1 MNVLT
6 KQAQNIR
13 NQYEDVSQVGFP
25 GEQALQIIKQMV
37 YWEGFWDGFQWKE
50 KEGSRNEQS
59 DKQSFD
65 AVSEENTDGV
75 KLQRYPELD
84 RGLCLHTL
92 C

>member
-1 MNVLT
+1 M
-6 KQAQNIR
+6 
-13 NQYEDVSQVGFP
+13 SQVGFP
-25 GEQALQIIKQMV
+25 GEQVLQIIKQMV

-50 KEGSRNEQS
+50 KEGCRNKR

-75 KLQRYPELD
+75 KLQRHPELE
-84 RGLCLHTL
+84 RGLYLDTL

>member
-1 MNVLT
+1 M
-6 KQAQNIR
+6 
-13 NQYEDVSQVGFP
+13 SQVGFP

-37 YWEGFWDGFQWKE
+37 YWEGFGDGFQWKE
-50 KEGSRNEQS
+50 KEGCRNKR

-75 KLQRYPELD
+75 KLQRHPELE
-84 RGLCLHTL
+84 RGLYHDTL